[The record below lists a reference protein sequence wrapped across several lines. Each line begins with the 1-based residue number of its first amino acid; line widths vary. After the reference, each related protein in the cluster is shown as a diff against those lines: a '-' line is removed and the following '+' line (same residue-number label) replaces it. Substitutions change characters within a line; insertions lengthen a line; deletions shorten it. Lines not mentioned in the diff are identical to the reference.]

1 VNEFMSA
8 HGQNVQ
14 PGNADRAYV
23 LMTAAHNEEVFIE
36 QTIRSVLSQTQ
47 LPRRWMIVSDGS
59 TDRTDEIVE
68 NYARQNDFIRF
79 LRLVRP
85 PGRNFGSKVA
95 ALQKGSKLLTDA
107 DFAFI
112 GNIDADVCVE
122 PTYFADLIDHFA
134 RYPML
139 GLASGF
145 VCEEKAGEFR
155 SRRSNRVHSVP
166 HAAQLV
172 RRECY
177 ETIGGYAVLP
187 HGGED
192 WYAQT
197 CAKMN
202 GWEIE
207 AIPELSVFHHRHT
220 GAAGGLLRAQF
231 RLGRLDYSLGSDPS
245 FEIFKCLGR
254 FGEGPLFVGSLVR
267 LAGFC
272 WSYGCRGK
280 RPVSSE
286 FVAFLRS
293 EQRSKVRALFHKS
306 GGPTISKHK
315 NALERAAKQ
324 ITPLS

>member
-1 VNEFMSA
+1 MSA
-8 HGQNVQ
+8 PGQNVQ
-14 PGNADRAYV
+14 PGKDDRAYV
-23 LMTAAHNEEVFIE
+23 LMTAAHNEEAFIE

-68 NYARQNDFIRF
+68 KYARQNDFIRF

-95 ALQKGSKLLTDA
+95 ALQKGSKLLNDA
-107 DFAFI
+107 DFGFI
-112 GNIDADVCVE
+112 GNIDADVSVE
-122 PTYFADLIDHFA
+122 PTYFADLIDHFV
-134 RYPML
+134 RHPRL
-139 GLASGF
+139 GLVSGF

-187 HGGED
+187 YGGED

-207 AIPELSVFHHRHT
+207 ALPELPVFHQRHT
-220 GAAGGLLRAQF
+220 GTEGGLLRAQF
-231 RLGRLDYSLGSDPS
+231 RLGRLDYSLGSDPP

-254 FGEGPLFVGSLVR
+254 LGEGPLFVGGLVR
-267 LAGFC
+267 LAGFW
-272 WSYGCRGK
+272 WSYVCRHR

-293 EQRSKVRALFHKS
+293 EQRSKVLALFHKPDAS
-306 GGPTISKHK
+306 TIDKGK
-315 NALERAAKQ
+315 NALERAVKQ